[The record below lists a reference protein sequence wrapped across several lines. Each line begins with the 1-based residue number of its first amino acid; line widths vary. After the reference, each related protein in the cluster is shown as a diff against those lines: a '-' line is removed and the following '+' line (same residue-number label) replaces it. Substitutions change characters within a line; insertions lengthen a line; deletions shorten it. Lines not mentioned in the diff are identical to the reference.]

1 MSEIEISLNPIG
13 RDEIHKLEYCLLI
26 GALSRQDL
34 LEEALK
40 NPEERLTWI
49 DSLAV
54 AAAAFAR
61 QKANLTISK
70 IAEEL
75 GRTEATIRNH
85 LTGKTKAGQL
95 IKETYEKFVREGVKL
110 ELLYN
115 RRYEEEKRKRE
126 EMEKEVSTLKEKL
139 YILKEELIKI
149 KENLEKLSKDIP
161 Q

>member
-1 MSEIEISLNPIG
+1 MNEIEVSLNPIG

-26 GALSRQDL
+26 GTLSKQEILD
-34 LEEALK
+34 EILK

-61 QKANLTISK
+61 QKANMTISQ

-95 IKETYEKFVREGVKL
+95 VRETYEKFVKEGVKL
-110 ELLYN
+110 ELFTE
-115 RRYEEEKRKRE
+115 RRYDEERKKRE
-126 EMEKEVSTLKEKL
+126 ELEKEFSLLKEKL
-139 YILKEELIKI
+139 SVLKGKLIKI
-149 KENLEKLSKDIP
+149 KDNLESLSKEIP
-161 Q
+161 

>member
-1 MSEIEISLNPIG
+1 MSEFEISLNPIG

-26 GALSRQDL
+26 GALSRQEI
-34 LEEALK
+34 LEEILR

-54 AAAAFAR
+54 AAAALAR
-61 QKANLTISK
+61 QKANLTMSQ

-95 IKETYEKFVREGVKL
+95 IKETYEKFVKEGVKL

-115 RRYEEEKRKRE
+115 RKYEEEKEKRE
-126 EMEKEVSTLKEKL
+126 ELEKELSLLKEKL
-139 YILKEELIKI
+139 NIIREELTKI
-149 KENLEKLSKDIP
+149 KDNLEKLSKEIP
-161 Q
+161 

>member
-1 MSEIEISLNPIG
+1 MNEIEISLNPIG

-26 GALSRQDL
+26 GALSRRDL
-34 LEEALK
+34 LEGALK

-61 QKANLTISK
+61 QKADLTISK

-95 IKETYEKFVREGVKL
+95 IKETYEKFAKEGVKL
-110 ELLYN
+110 DLLYD
-115 RRYEEEKRKRE
+115 RRYEEEKRRRE
-126 EMEKEVSTLKEKL
+126 EIEKEVFSLKEKL
-139 YILKEELIKI
+139 RSVKEELIKI
-149 KENLEKLSKDIP
+149 KENLEKLSKDIAE
-161 Q
+161 